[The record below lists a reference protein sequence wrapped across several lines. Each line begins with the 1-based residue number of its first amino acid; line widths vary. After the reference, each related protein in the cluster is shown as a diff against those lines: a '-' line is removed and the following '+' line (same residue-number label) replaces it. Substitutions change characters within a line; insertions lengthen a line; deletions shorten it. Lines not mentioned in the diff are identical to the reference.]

1 MEGKQEREE
10 GWRESE
16 SEKRGEVGVRERSSM
31 REGCREGTCRR
42 ISLGSGAGLFNERAH
57 STPPSSVAPAGWR
70 PQGSGSP
77 VGAPAC
83 SITAQRRGELRMEIY
98 FLSLPVEQPAHLHT
112 HMHRLKKN

>member
-1 MEGKQEREE
+1 MGEIQRERGGGREGRGVR
-10 GWRESE
+10 GWRKE
-16 SEKRGEVGVRERSSM
+16 M
-31 REGCREGTCRR
+31 CRR

-83 SITAQRRGELRMEIY
+83 SITAERRGELRTEIY
-98 FLSLPVEQPAHLHT
+98 FLSTLVEQTAHLHR
-112 HMHRLKKN
+112 HMRA

>member
-16 SEKRGEVGVRERSSM
+16 SEKRGEVGARVTYSA
-31 REGCREGTCRR
+31 REGTCRR
-42 ISLGSGAGLFNERAH
+42 ISLGSGVGLFNERAH
-57 STPPSSVAPAGWR
+57 STPPSLVAPAGWG
-70 PQGSGSP
+70 PQTSGSP

-83 SITAQRRGELRMEIY
+83 SITAERRGELRMEIY

-112 HMHRLKKN
+112 HMHRLNKN